1 MMEKLLLFEN
11 IMEKYRNGEF
21 GNSNLSMHDILEKA
35 GYPKL
40 LEEMTLKEIDELINN
55 SNGFSKMLFLNVR
68 NNKKEN
74 IENGINCVKK
84 EKVRKKM

>member
-1 MMEKLLLFEN
+1 MDKILIYEE
-11 IMEKYRNGEF
+11 IMKKYRNGEF
-21 GNSNLSMHDILEKA
+21 GNDNLSMHDILERA
-35 GYPKL
+35 GYPNL
-40 LEEMTLKEIDELINN
+40 LEEMNFEEIQELINN

-68 NNKKEN
+68 NNKNEN

>member
-1 MMEKLLLFEN
+1 MDKILIYEE
-11 IMEKYRNGEF
+11 IMKKYRNGEF
-21 GNSNLSMHDILEKA
+21 GNDNLSMHDILERA
-35 GYPKL
+35 GYPNL
-40 LEEMTLKEIDELINN
+40 LEEMNFEEIQELINN